1 MGLFY
6 ALKSTVNPLNRLPM
20 MPHIIYGPIFNIECI
35 KKGFPSPQGFGFCNF
50 TEKIQT
56 LGGWESFFYTFNIK
70 NRTIYDIWH
79 HGKNVEGVN
88 SGFQCIKKF
97 HKNLI

>member
-35 KKGFPSPQGFGFCNF
+35 KKGFPFPQGFGFCNF

-70 NRTIYDIWH
+70 NRTIYDMWH
-79 HGKNVEGVN
+79 HGRSVEGVN
-88 SGFQCIKKF
+88 SGFQSD
-97 HKNLI
+97 LSR

>member
-70 NRTIYDIWH
+70 NRTIYDMWH
-79 HGKNVEGVN
+79 HGKSVEGVN
-88 SGFQCIKKF
+88 SGFQCIKKS

>member
-35 KKGFPSPQGFGFCNF
+35 KKGFPFPQVSDFAILLKRYKTCGNGNYFFIHSILKVGPFM
-50 TEKIQT
+50 I
-56 LGGWESFFYTFNIK
+56 GGIMGSLLRGLKVDFN
-70 NRTIYDIWH
+70 
-79 HGKNVEGVN
+79 V
-88 SGFQCIKKF
+88 
-97 HKNLI
+97 

>member
-6 ALKSTVNPLNRLPM
+6 ALKSTFNHLNRLPM
-20 MPHIIYGPIFNIECI
+20 MPPIIYGPIFNIEYI

-56 LGGWESFFYTFNIK
+56 LGRWESFFYTFNIK
-70 NRTIYDIWH
+70 NRTIYDMWH
-79 HGKNVEGVN
+79 HGTLLRWLKVDFNV
-88 SGFQCIKKF
+88 
-97 HKNLI
+97 